1 MKTKKEIREEM
12 LKYVGHHVDDAM
24 SNEEKEIAEN
34 TRLVGFQC
42 GFEPMVVAV
51 HSYLPDCSCDD
62 GEAEELAI
70 DSLEEKGWFDGST
83 REHDADFII

>member
-1 MKTKKEIREEM
+1 MKRNELIE
-12 LKYVGHHVDDAM
+12 YVGHHVDDTM
-24 SNEEKEIAEN
+24 STEEKPITKN

-62 GEAEELAI
+62 NEAEELAV
-70 DSLEEKGWFDGST
+70 DLLEEHGWFNGSS
-83 REHDADFII
+83 REHAADFIL